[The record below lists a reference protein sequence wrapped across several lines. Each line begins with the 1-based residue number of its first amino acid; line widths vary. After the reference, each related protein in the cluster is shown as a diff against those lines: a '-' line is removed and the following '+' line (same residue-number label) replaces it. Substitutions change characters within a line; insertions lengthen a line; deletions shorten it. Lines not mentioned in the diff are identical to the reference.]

1 MLYVLPSGVITT
13 AYSVFYIYWS
23 YRKCRTV
30 TLHNIEGICNAI
42 EVCFVMSSRAHH
54 HFLSLD
60 GNVQHNAT
68 RGHKD
73 AKFKI
78 Q

>member
-1 MLYVLPSGVITT
+1 MLYVLTSCVITA
-13 AYSVFYIYWS
+13 AYDLFHIYWS

-30 TLHNIEGICNAI
+30 TLHNIEGICNDI
-42 EVCFVMSSRAHH
+42 EVCFVMCSRAHRH
-54 HFLSLD
+54 VLSLD

-68 RGHKD
+68 REHKD